1 MSVRLAPSWL
11 AATIRSLVFLGA
23 ALLIGGIVYAANGR
37 PTLTRKSRFDE
48 FVVFAPRLGRGI
60 TELATETFVLI
71 GLTWVFRD
79 GLKIRLE
86 AKPASKPTRFE

>member
-11 AATIRSLVFLGA
+11 AATIRSLVIPGA
-23 ALLIGGIVYAANGR
+23 ALLIGGIMYAANGP

-48 FVVFAPRLGRGI
+48 FVVVAPGLGRGI
-60 TELATETFVLI
+60 TEFATETFVLI
-71 GLTWVFRD
+71 GLTWLFRD

-86 AKPASKPTRFE
+86 EKPASGPTRFE

>member
-1 MSVRLAPSWL
+1 MRVRLAPSWL
-11 AATIRSLVFLGA
+11 AATYRSLVFLGA
-23 ALLIGGIVYAANGR
+23 AVLVGGIMYATNGP

-71 GLTWVFRD
+71 GLTWVFRG

-86 AKPASKPTRFE
+86 AKPPYTPTRFE